1 MSVQKILFKIRVV
14 CGIDSLYYRAKVLL
28 FFGISK
34 LLFKNIK
41 EIFKKLIC
49 ILLLFEKKQK
59 DFLTFFGAKK
69 EAKKHPPIPSPSLY
83 GRDVAASGRK
93 PPSVRILVWLAK
105 PVPYGRAILSYIPAV
120 AAP

>member
-14 CGIDSLYYRAKVLL
+14 IGIDSLYFRAKVLL

-59 DFLTFFGAKK
+59 V
-69 EAKKHPPIPSPSLY
+69 EMVR
-83 GRDVAASGRK
+83 GRPLR
-93 PPSVRILVWLAK
+93 P
-105 PVPYGRAILSYIPAV
+105 
-120 AAP
+120 

>member
-1 MSVQKILFKIRVV
+1 MV
-14 CGIDSLYYRAKVLL
+14 CGIDSLYFRAKVLL

-83 GRDVAASGRK
+83 GRDVTDCGGK
-93 PPSVRILVWLAK
+93 PPSVRILVRFTKLS
-105 PVPYGRAILSYIPAV
+105 PYG
-120 AAP
+120 